1 MQVWDPF
8 AQVRFLAT
16 RLLFIAFWATG
27 GMSSPYRAR
36 TPGRYRSSPATYLE
50 EETSFR
56 GLDLINFGV
65 EGFLEPFDV
74 DRALA
79 YLIMRSD
86 GMISTHTA
94 TVDVVRYTVK
104 QMPDL
109 KRAIEQHVPK
119 PTPEQLDGS
128 DGNFFSTV
136 EQVVEEMM
144 TTAGRNFGRLV
155 SVPSL
160 QPGSIISLQDFEA
173 KLDGGH
179 HLKWFTQ
186 KLECLADKTTI
197 TQTVD
202 ITAPV
207 QEALWFLHDKGS
219 SLWITSRLKLLPG
232 VLPISLCTLDL
243 DSAIAFF
250 NNFHE
255 RCLSERIR
263 RTQLNVVARDF
274 KRQHN
279 DQLALRRSK
288 FVIRRSANTI
298 IKLFRSHS
306 AIKPRPPAKMVA
318 KKGTKSFP
326 SPVSVISQSPST
338 SVQPRWNRPINSGG
352 RPRSKSQTRSPSA
365 SASAGVVLDETMP
378 DGSENCRQDA
388 RFFTRNK
395 SPRFNSLSR
404 SAFSNRRRGTLL
416 QYEDAMRMASVVRAC
431 VSKTSFKSVNSFVA
445 SSSPPVVHTQRNDT
459 SHLAPRDR
467 FGGRFSHRPYHDD
480 DDGFRPLKPRRLPF
494 SELPFSER
502 FGAVCMFV
510 NNAAP
515 PSDTLGPSEES
526 PTAIHHDKPYAHSS
540 VDETS
545 GPPVTVSQFSPS
557 STWNDFGT
565 VGLKPSDHP
574 SFKTGQA
581 SYGETFDTGNGH
593 ISRAWWMDGHTPLV
607 DSANDPAKFPDVARD
622 NKPST
627 AVDSNDGDAI
637 AKEETLAYTYADDD
651 SRSSLFDCDL
661 GQPVC
666 GDSECEQ
673 DNVWDN
679 DHLHICCGDGSSN
692 AMSDHGDSGIDDSE
706 IDHG

>member
-1 MQVWDPF
+1 
-8 AQVRFLAT
+8 
-16 RLLFIAFWATG
+16 
-27 GMSSPYRAR
+27 MSSPYRAR

-136 EQVVEEMM
+136 EQVAEEMM

-352 RPRSKSQTRSPSA
+352 RPRSKSQTRSP
-365 SASAGVVLDETMP
+365 
-378 DGSENCRQDA
+378 
-388 RFFTRNK
+388 
-395 SPRFNSLSR
+395 
-404 SAFSNRRRGTLL
+404 
-416 QYEDAMRMASVVRAC
+416 
-431 VSKTSFKSVNSFVA
+431 
-445 SSSPPVVHTQRNDT
+445 
-459 SHLAPRDR
+459 
-467 FGGRFSHRPYHDD
+467 
-480 DDGFRPLKPRRLPF
+480 
-494 SELPFSER
+494 
-502 FGAVCMFV
+502 
-510 NNAAP
+510 
-515 PSDTLGPSEES
+515 PSDTLGPSKES
-526 PTAIHHDKPYAHSS
+526 PTAIHHDKPDAHSS

-679 DHLHICCGDGSSN
+679 DHLHICCDDGSSD